1 MDYLSQYLSLTTEET
16 TLLIAGALLL
26 LSLLPA
32 TIRIFR
38 SRKLVGQT
46 DSQDLGLQPTEAA
59 AGELSDWQ
67 VLWAALSPHL
77 SDLRRTLSRSALALL
92 IGIAVSFIFSETL
105 LNILTEPIGGLS
117 QLEAIEVTEPI
128 SVFMR
133 VALTSGFILALPNI
147 FAELWIFIAPA
158 LRENEFRYIYFT
170 LPSATFLFLGGA
182 AFAYFV
188 MLPVSIPF
196 LVNFMD
202 IPATPRP
209 ANYIK
214 FVTGLVFWVG
224 ISFETPLLAL
234 LLARLGLLTPATL
247 IRNWRY
253 AILIMALVSAVITP
267 TVDPINMV
275 LAMLPLLVLYL
286 LSIVLVKVGYRE
298 RQ

>member
-1 MDYLSQYLSLTTEET
+1 MERIWTYLGLTSEQGD
-16 TLLIAGALLL
+16 LLIGGVVLAF
-26 LSLLPA
+26 SLVSA
-32 TIRIFR
+32 IIRIFR

-46 DSQDLGLQPTEAA
+46 DSEDLGFQPAEAA
-59 AGELSDWQ
+59 TGEFADWKM
-67 VLWAALSPHL
+67 LWAALSPHV
-77 SDLRRTLSRSALALL
+77 SDLRKSLSRIAIWVIAGLA
-92 IGIAVSFIFSETL
+92 ISFFLSNTL
-105 LNILTEPIGGLS
+105 LNILTDPIGGLS
-117 QLEAIEVTEPI
+117 ELEAIEVTEPI

-133 VALTSGFILALPNI
+133 VILTTGLVLAMPNI

-170 LPSATFLFLGGA
+170 LPFATILFLGGTL
-182 AFAYFV
+182 FAYFV

-224 ISFETPLLAL
+224 VSFETPLLAL
-234 LLARLGLLTPATL
+234 LLARMGLLTSAVL

-267 TVDPINMV
+267 TVDPVNMA

-286 LSIVLVKVGYRE
+286 LSIVLVKIGYRE
-298 RQ
+298 R